1 MELSNEN
8 CNTVW
13 KKKTLI
19 MRVGHTNT
27 SYNSV
32 INELN
37 AYSQTVLCR
46 RWSTQLPLFCK
57 LCILFIKK
65 IVYLLFL
72 EEKSIF
78 SCFLK
83 INKKIKNFEN

>member
-1 MELSNEN
+1 
-8 CNTVW
+8 
-13 KKKTLI
+13 
-19 MRVGHTNT
+19 MRVGRTNS

-37 AYSQTVLCR
+37 AYSQTELCR

-65 IVYLLFL
+65 YCIFIISGRKEYIFLLF
-72 EEKSIF
+72 EDK
-78 SCFLK
+78 
-83 INKKIKNFEN
+83 